1 MQRRTALVLGIG
13 LLGAGA
19 VPLVGHTTSAQAA
32 PEQGWYVALGDS
44 LVAGYQPGAGDDR
57 DGGYVGPVLDA
68 ARKGAPGL
76 ELKNLSCSGEDTTT
90 MTSGTKCSYP
100 EGSQLAAA
108 EKFLRSEGDAVRLV
122 TVQVGANDVQRCAE
136 GTNIDMACLQAGMQA
151 VQRNLPTILGKLR
164 AAAPNARIV
173 VANYYNPFLATWLLG
188 PEGQSV
194 ARLSATLQGSLNGAI
209 ATAAKGINAP
219 VADVASAYDSNDWT
233 PITTDRG
240 ELPTNVA
247 TICSLTWMCAKNDIH
262 ANDAGYQR
270 IAQAVIAAMGR
281 ITGPG
286 VPSPTGSP
294 TTRPTG
300 KPTNPPTTRPTTRP
314 TSKPTSP
321 TPAPTAQPSGPLVQT
336 G

>member
-1 MQRRTALVLGIG
+1 MQRRTAIVLGIG

-19 VPLVGHTTSAQAA
+19 VPLASHTTSAQAA

-44 LVAGYQPGAGDDR
+44 LAAGYQPGSGDDR
-57 DGGYVGPVLDA
+57 AGGYVGPVLDA

-76 ELKNLSCSGEDTTT
+76 DLKNLSCSGEDTTT
-90 MTSGTKCSYP
+90 MTSGTRCSYP

-108 EKFLRSEGDAVRLV
+108 ESFLRDKGDAVRLV

-136 GTNIDMACLQAGMQA
+136 GTDIDMACLQAGMQA
-151 VQRNLPTILGKLR
+151 VQRILPTILGKLR

-188 PEGQSV
+188 ADGQSV
-194 ARLSATLQGSLNGAI
+194 ARLSATLQGGLNGII
-209 ATAAKGINAP
+209 AAAAKGINAL
-219 VADVASAYDSNDWT
+219 VADVASAYDSTDWT
-233 PITTDRG
+233 PTTTDLG

-262 ANDAGYQR
+262 ANDAGYRR
-270 IAQAVIAAMGR
+270 IAQAVIDVMGR

-300 KPTNPPTTRPTTRP
+300 KPTSPPTGRP
-314 TSKPTSP
+314 TSRPTPP
-321 TPAPTAQPSGPLVQT
+321 TPAPTPQPSGPLVQT